1 MSRNFRIRPR
11 PGPRAWQNS
20 PGLAHRQGVLT
31 VARERVSGPEMGSNF
46 GQGWKVAP
54 SSTVGW
60 AVLGRSTP
68 PASVTHSQAAGGSL
82 AVVLTQATARGLY

>member
-46 GQGWKVAP
+46 GQGLPLLPRW
-54 SSTVGW
+54 VGQCW
-60 AVLGRSTP
+60 DDPHPQPRSLTAKP
-68 PASVTHSQAAGGSL
+68 QAEAW
-82 AVVLTQATARGLY
+82 QWY